1 MSEPKQ
7 AGLLLEIQRDL
18 AVDLCRATDL
28 VTAFRQLLAAAMRL
42 PGFDCGGVYARDP
55 DSGALELLFHHGI
68 SEEFSTQAKFHA
80 AGSPQAGLAR
90 SGKLIYAARDE
101 LPPAVAAGIAGE
113 GLTTLAIVPL
123 KSEGLVVGVINVS
136 SHQHERI
143 DSESRIALESLAAQ
157 AEGVIALIHAREARH
172 RAEEHLRLAVEGADL
187 GVWVADFDADFV
199 DCSPRT
205 RALAGIPPDL
215 PLAADGPMAFIH
227 PDDRQM
233 AADALRRVLDG
244 GEPLHCEFRTLADPG
259 RWLAAQARLFDDS
272 GAKRLYG
279 TLRDISRRKL
289 AEAELLE
296 ARDRLEWRVA
306 QRTAELEAASGI
318 LYESEEKYRTL
329 HESMMDAYAR
339 VDMAGRLLESNR
351 AFREMV
357 GYTEEELSHLSYVD
371 LTPEKW
377 HAFEA
382 RVLAEQILPCSGS
395 ETYEK
400 EYRRKDGSVFP
411 VELRTFLLR
420 DRKGEPASM
429 WAIVRDIT
437 ARKQAEREVHEW
449 NERLEQRVAERT
461 LALAESEARFR
472 LLAETTFEGVAITE
486 DGIMRDCNPQL
497 GALLGYTVEE
507 IRGRP
512 VLDLIAPESRALVR
526 RHIREGYEQPYEFTS
541 LRKDGS
547 TFLTEAHGRNRNL
560 DGRETRVTALR
571 DLTAVKQ
578 AAEQIQAQRVQL
590 EQAQR
595 LALTHEISAGV
606 MHQIVQPLTAVTNHA
621 AIARLRASRGELPA
635 NEVLEMLG
643 KIENELGGVRQT
655 IGRIRALAHP
665 GDLFRGR
672 ICPTDLLRGLG
683 DLLRDEAMAHGFE
696 TSVDCAA
703 DLPAVEMDRVQ
714 IEQVVVNLARNAF
727 EAGAAL
733 APDRRVLRISTRAAG
748 KRGVELRV
756 SDRGPGIAPDS
767 QALLFTPFF
776 TTKPGG
782 TGIGLHLCRTIISA
796 HGGIIEGFNNP
807 DGPGATF
814 RFTLPAAPAVA
825 GGRAR

>member
-7 AGLLLEIQRDL
+7 ADLLLEIQRDL

-28 VTAFRQLLAAAMRL
+28 GTAFRQLLAAAMRL

-55 DSGALELLFHHGI
+55 DSGVLELLFHHGI
-68 SEEFSTQAKFHA
+68 SEEFAMQAKFHA
-80 AGSPQAGLAR
+80 GGSPQAELAR
-90 SGKLIYAARDE
+90 SGQLIYATRDE

-123 KSEGLVVGVINVS
+123 KSEGLVLGVINVS
-136 SHQHERI
+136 SHRRERI

-172 RAEEHLRLAVEGADL
+172 RAEEHLRSTLELASHEQALRLELAMDASGAGCWSWDAGAEALWADSRAMAMSGFAGSHLIPITEIAARLHPEDRARFLADL
-187 GVWVADFDADFV
+187 AAI
-199 DCSPRT
+199 
-205 RALAGIPPDL
+205 LEPDGDSFWNHVYRIMDPVHGERWTL
-215 PLAADGPMAFIH
+215 SLGRMEREATGEA
-227 PDDRQM
+227 
-233 AADALRRVLDG
+233 RRVTGLNI
-244 GEPLHCEFRTLADPG
+244 
-259 RWLAAQARLFDDS
+259 
-272 GAKRLYG
+272 
-279 TLRDISRRKL
+279 DITDRRRIQ
-289 AEAELLE
+289 EA
-296 ARDRLEWRVA
+296 
-306 QRTAELEAASGI
+306 
-318 LYESEEKYRTL
+318 LYESEKKYRTL
-329 HESMMDAYAR
+329 HESMMDAYVR
-339 VDMAGRLLESNR
+339 VDMTGRLLESNR
-351 AFREMV
+351 AYREML
-357 GYTEEELSHLSYVD
+357 GYTEEELGHLTYLD
-371 LTPEKW
+371 MTPEKW

-382 RVLAEQILPCSGS
+382 RLVAEQILPHGGS

-420 DRKGEPASM
+420 DANGEPASM

-437 ARKQAEREVHEW
+437 ARKQAERELHGW

-472 LLAETTFEGVAITE
+472 LLAEATFEGVAITE
-486 DGIMRDCNPQL
+486 DGIVTDCNPQL
-497 GALLGYTVEE
+497 GALLGYSLEE

-512 VLDLIAPESRALVR
+512 VMDLVAPESRALVS

-541 LRKDGS
+541 LRSDGS
-547 TFLTEAHGRNRNL
+547 TILTEAHGRNRNR
-560 DGRETRVTALR
+560 DGRKTRVTALR

-578 AAEQIQAQRVQL
+578 AAEQIQAQHAQL

-621 AIARLRASRGELPA
+621 AVARLRASRGELQGG
-635 NEVLEMLG
+635 EVLEMLG

-672 ICPTDLLRGLG
+672 IGLNDLVRGLG

-733 APDRRVLRISTRAAG
+733 APERRVLRISTHAAG
-748 KRGVELRV
+748 RRAVELRV

-782 TGIGLHLCRTIISA
+782 TGIGLHLCRTIIAA
-796 HGGIIEGFNNP
+796 HGGSIEGFNNP

-814 RFTLPAAPAVA
+814 RFTLPAAPAEA
-825 GGRAR
+825 GGR